1 MDVMRIIYVVE
12 MVFASLGVILVFL
25 FGLEMLS
32 KNRDKRIAILGSA
45 CVFCVVVGIVLE
57 LISRFVG

>member
-12 MVFASLGVILVFL
+12 MAFASLGVILVFL

-32 KNRDKRIAILGSA
+32 KK
-45 CVFCVVVGIVLE
+45 
-57 LISRFVG
+57 

>member
-12 MVFASLGVILVFL
+12 MALASLGVILVFL

-32 KNRDKRIAILGSA
+32 KNRDKRIAILG
-45 CVFCVVVGIVLE
+45 
-57 LISRFVG
+57 R